1 MPPSRYTINPML
13 RKLPTNVLS
22 GSLALIA
29 ALAFFFWLFDT
40 DDPTVGLLPGEAEQP
55 PEWYW
60 QNARFWNFDKEGRL
74 EQEATATRAEYYSAE
89 DTIYLDNPRLISHV
103 GNEDSWRTRAERGE
117 VREKKD
123 VIKLLGSVEIFKD
136 DGSVTIRTDEVTL
149 IRSQDMAVTGA
160 AIAITGETSRTDAIG
175 MRAWLKQEKVE
186 LLAKV
191 KTVHELKD

>member
-1 MPPSRYTINPML
+1 ML

-22 GSLALIA
+22 GILALIV
-29 ALAFFFWLFDT
+29 ALAFFFWLFDA
-40 DDPTVGLLPGEAEQP
+40 DDPTVGLVASQGEQS

-60 QNARFWNFDKEGRL
+60 ENARFWNFDKEGHL
-74 EQEATATRAEYYSAE
+74 EQEATATLAEYYRAE
-89 DTIYLDNPRLISHV
+89 DTIYLDKPRLISHV
-103 GNEDSWRTRAERGE
+103 GNEDSWHTRAERGE

-123 VIKLLGSVEIFKD
+123 VVQLLGSVEIFKG
-136 DGSVTIRTDEVTL
+136 DGSVTIRTDKMTL

-160 AIAITGETSRTDAIG
+160 AITMTGTTSQTDAIG

-191 KTVHELKD
+191 KTVHEPEQ

>member
-1 MPPSRYTINPML
+1 ML
-13 RKLPTNVLS
+13 KKLPTNVLS
-22 GSLALIA
+22 GILALVV
-29 ALAFFFWLFDT
+29 ALAFFFWLFDA
-40 DDPTVGLLPGEAEQP
+40 DDPTVGLLPGETDQA

-60 QNARFWNFDKEGRL
+60 ENARFWNFDKAGRL
-74 EQEATATRAEYYSAE
+74 EQEATATLAEYYSAE

-103 GNEDSWRTRAERGE
+103 GNEDSWHTRAERGE

-123 VIKLLGSVEIFKD
+123 VVELLGSVEIFKG
-136 DGSVTIRTDEVTL
+136 DGSVTIHTDKMTL

-160 AIAITGETSRTDAIG
+160 AVTISGATSRTDAIG

-191 KTVHELKD
+191 KTVHEPDN